1 MLIITADY
9 PYTFEYLIKYFFT
22 FCIAIR
28 IQSITIIDPISYS
41 VACLFLFLLINTYS
55 YNEHRRFY
63 LTILLVVMCYLT
75 TFTINCLYSFAL
87 IPIILICPLIPG
99 KRRLLKFGLSSLIFM
114 IPIIMILII
123 QKLDKQAA
131 LEKYY
136 EKVVLTLITFNEN
149 YLNIFEVNVINF
161 LQDILQNNQIYEFD
175 LLKNILEYLINLDL

>member
-1 MLIITADY
+1 
-9 PYTFEYLIKYFFT
+9 
-22 FCIAIR
+22 
-28 IQSITIIDPISYS
+28 
-41 VACLFLFLLINTYS
+41 
-55 YNEHRRFY
+55 
-63 LTILLVVMCYLT
+63 
-75 TFTINCLYSFAL
+75 
-87 IPIILICPLIPG
+87 
-99 KRRLLKFGLSSLIFM
+99 
-114 IPIIMILII
+114 MILII